1 MATLNKQIKGFKS
14 FYKSRDG
21 ARDTAAF
28 DPAPLD
34 RVPVYK
40 YNWLGRKSKKAT
52 DQHGGR
58 RGMEGGG
65 GGGDGGE
72 GMGGRKLLV
81 VEGRKSV
88 SHVETNLASVAAF
101 LQVKVLVS
109 DMPEMMQLQAF
120 RSARRSYDSL
130 EKFSSKHMA
139 HSIKKVFFYISK
151 FCGFSVR
158 FFVFGPSNHFSFL
171 FGLTVVYRRDF
182 RNKSLMGFH
191 KMKSFGQILT
201 FATVFFCFLF
211 WVLGISY
218 WSGLRKC
225 SKGKQNRRPLV
236 CYFLPPFLV
245 IFRKKKSM
253 GNENHNF

>member
-139 HSIKKVFFYISK
+139 HSIKKEFDKVH
-151 FCGFSVR
+151 
-158 FFVFGPSNHFSFL
+158 GPAWHCIVGS
-171 FGLTVVYRRDF
+171 
-182 RNKSLMGFH
+182 
-191 KMKSFGQILT
+191 SFGSFVT
-201 FATVFFCFLF
+201 HSTGCFL
-211 WVLGISY
+211 
-218 WSGLRKC
+218 
-225 SKGKQNRRPLV
+225 
-236 CYFLPPFLV
+236 YFSMEKLYILL
-245 IFRKKKSM
+245 FRTKIQKAT
-253 GNENHNF
+253 E